1 MTTET
6 KLSLT
11 ANLLGLVAPFIG
23 RGDIRYYL
31 DGISVRPAKGGGAII
46 AATNGHA
53 MAMALDR
60 NAVCEEEVILRV
72 NGHLLQACAALP
84 QRESRRLE
92 LRNGRL
98 MVTRGEGPDSDV
110 YIQAG
115 NPFVEGK
122 FPDIFLVVPSP
133 ESLKPGMI
141 GGYNPRVLDL
151 VNQASRHVGHI
162 CGVGKHGLY
171 ALQFWTQN
179 GERCEQSVARVEG
192 FNDWFAVLM
201 PAKCDEPKQV
211 TPQFLLDEMEARK

>member
-72 NGHLLQACAALP
+72 NGHLLQACAAQPHKANRQLVM
-84 QRESRRLE
+84 
-92 LRNGRL
+92 RNGRL
-98 MVTRGEGPDSDV
+98 TVCMGDGPDSDL

-115 NPFVEGK
+115 KPIIEAK
-122 FPDIFLVVPSP
+122 YPDIYRVIPAADT
-133 ESLKPGMI
+133 LKVGLT
-141 GGYNPRVLDL
+141 GAFNPALTDL
-151 VNQASRHVGHI
+151 VSQAARHVRAIKG
-162 CGVGKHGLY
+162 GRY
-171 ALQFWTQN
+171 
-179 GERCEQSVARVEG
+179 
-192 FNDWFAVLM
+192 DLM
-201 PAKCDEPKQV
+201 PV
-211 TPQFLLDEMEARK
+211 

>member
-31 DGISVRPAKGGGAII
+31 DGINVRPAKGGGAII

-53 MAMALDR
+53 LAMALDR

-72 NGHLLQACAALP
+72 NGHLLQACAAEP
-84 QRESRRLE
+84 SRGWRRLE
-92 LRNGRL
+92 LRNNRL
-98 MVTRGEGPDSDV
+98 TVTIGDGPDGDV

-122 FPDIFLVVPSP
+122 YPEIFRVVPDQ
-133 ESLKPGMI
+133 ESLKI
-141 GGYNPRVLDL
+141 GLVGAFNPVLTDRIS
-151 VNQASRHVGHI
+151 QAARHARAIQGD
-162 CGVGKHGLY
+162 KH
-171 ALQFWTQN
+171 ALMPVQFYTKNADRQ
-179 GERCEQSVARVEG
+179 EPCVARIIG
-192 FNDWFAVLM
+192 FEEWAAMLM
-201 PAKCDEPKQV
+201 PAKFDEPNPAI
-211 TPQFLLDEMEARK
+211 PQFIFEKPEEKK